1 MSFVEIEGV
10 KKYYPVESGLLDR
23 LLSKDRSWV
32 QAVDGVDLSIERGE
46 TLGLVGESGCGK
58 STLGRT
64 VACLERPTA
73 GHVVFDG
80 QRVDNASNE
89 RLREFRTDVQI
100 IFQDPANSLNP
111 RRTVRQIVR
120 RPLEVHSMGDSKK
133 ARRQRVEELIETVE
147 LSVDHLDRY
156 PHELSGGQQQRVG
169 IARALAV
176 DPEFIVADEPVSALD
191 VSVQAQILKL
201 IETLQDEFDLTL
213 LFISHDLSVVR
224 YVSDRIAVM
233 YLGDIM
239 EVGETDEIFD
249 HYQHPY
255 TNALMT
261 SVPSMSGGGNE
272 PVVEGEVPS
281 PIDPPSGC
289 KYRTRCP
296 LADEGCTTPF
306 DDRQFSETHDVH
318 CVKRDP
324 LEHGD
329 ERINVRE
336 LVTQ

>member
-1 MSFVEIEGV
+1 MALVEIDGV
-10 KKYYPVESGLLDR
+10 KKHYPVESGLIDR
-23 LLSKDRSWV
+23 LLSGEQSWV
-32 QAVDGVDLSIERGE
+32 KAVDGVDLSIEQGE

-73 GHVVFDG
+73 GRVVFDG
-80 QRVDNASNE
+80 ERVDDYSSDQ
-89 RLREFRTDVQI
+89 LRNLRKDIQM

-111 RRTVRQIVR
+111 RRTIRQIVR
-120 RPLEVHSMGDSKK
+120 RPLEVHSIGDS
-133 ARRQRVEELIETVE
+133 RTDRQRRVEELIETVE
-147 LSVDHLDRY
+147 LSTDYLDRY
-156 PHELSGGQQQRVG
+156 PHELSGGQKQRVG

-201 IETLQDEFDLTL
+201 IKNLQEEFNLTL

-224 YVSDRIAVM
+224 YVSDRITVM

-239 EVGETDEIFD
+239 EVGKTDEIFD

-255 TNALMT
+255 TNALMA
-261 SVPSMSGGGNE
+261 SVPSTSGNGKTPIAG
-272 PVVEGEVPS
+272 GEVPS

-296 LADEGCTTPF
+296 LASEICASSFEDQ
-306 DDRQFSETHDVH
+306 QFSETHEVH
-318 CVKRDP
+318 CVKRDST
-324 LEHGD
+324 EHGD
-329 ERINVRE
+329 KRIDVRN
-336 LVTQ
+336 LAR